1 MAYMTKIL
9 RVSQDF
15 AGLGWIRYDAAFGR
29 LVALSGNNK
38 WSEINPT
45 LYAMYFMGATRSTSR
60 CDLCMATSHKTA
72 QWALLGHNHPEFQA
86 SGPYM
91 LESAPRPPQQL
102 PTPGSGPSWCAPSG
116 EICRLWRGTAAHLLG
131 AGTHTSRS
139 MAARKGFRTTTFQ
152 QTVIT
157 RLAKTIYLLYWL
169 FTCITLC
176 IPNVH
181 PLLCGPS
188 YNVYS

>member
-1 MAYMTKIL
+1 MPCTL
-9 RVSQDF
+9 WEQQDQPPGVTCVWQLLTRQHN
-15 AGLGWIRYDAAFGR
+15 GLYWGTITQNLR
-29 LVALSGNNK
+29 LVVPTCLSQPLDRPNSSQHPALAHRDVHHQKRYAISG
-38 WSEINPT
+38 T
-45 LYAMYFMGATRSTSR
+45 
-60 CDLCMATSHKTA
+60 
-72 QWALLGHNHPEFQA
+72 
-86 SGPYM
+86 
-91 LESAPRPPQQL
+91 
-102 PTPGSGPSWCAPSG
+102 
-116 EICRLWRGTAAHLLG
+116 GTAAHLLG